1 MNVLIHNDI
10 SSTTTHT
17 KLQYV
22 YQVKA
27 TMLELLNHWIL
38 NEIWVLWSVSCILL
52 EIKTGYLSRPHRLTM
67 ATVLYMELML
77 FIYFLVYIFFL
88 FILFC
93 VVILFIFC
101 LSFWVWVFGF
111 FFSFYIHLFCFVST
125 VAVFLD
131 CPFMTVLSVFLHLHK
146 STELFQSNVVAGSKI
161 EFFPWFDFSLIS
173 LLLLFLFLLF
183 VIH

>member
-77 FIYFLVYIFFL
+77 FIYFLVYIFF
-88 FILFC
+88 FYLFC
-93 VVILFIFC
+93 FVLLFC
-101 LSFWVWVFGF
+101 LSFVYLFGF
-111 FFSFYIHLFCFVST
+111 EFLGFSFLFIFICFV
-125 VAVFLD
+125 L
-131 CPFMTVLSVFLHLHK
+131 CP
-146 STELFQSNVVAGSKI
+146 
-161 EFFPWFDFSLIS
+161 
-173 LLLLFLFLLF
+173 LLLCFWIVHSWLSFRYFYIYIKALNCFK
-183 VIH
+183 VM

>member
-1 MNVLIHNDI
+1 MNLLIHNDI

-77 FIYFLVYIFFL
+77 FIYFLVYIFFSYFFFIYFVLCCYFVYLL
-88 FILFC
+88 FIFLGFSFWVFLFFLYSFVLFC
-93 VVILFIFC
+93 VHCCCVSG
-101 LSFWVWVFGF
+101 LS
-111 FFSFYIHLFCFVST
+111 IH
-125 VAVFLD
+125 D
-131 CPFMTVLSVFLHLHK
+131 CPFGI
-146 STELFQSNVVAGSKI
+146 STFT
-161 EFFPWFDFSLIS
+161 
-173 LLLLFLFLLF
+173 
-183 VIH
+183 